1 MRTIGQL
8 FSASWAGLKG
18 NWKSPMLASLIC
30 MLISG
35 GFSIGLTTI
44 DISDGEVDNL
54 ISSIISFL
62 ITIPMSV
69 AIAQTF
75 LYYVRG
81 LRQDCIDTLFQKAF
95 REYPR
100 SLSLGFMVY
109 LYTFLWS
116 LLLVIPGIIKAL
128 SYAMTNYIAI
138 DHPDWSVGECI
149 NESMRMMRGHK
160 MRLFL
165 ITLIFIVLGF
175 LSIFTLGI
183 ALLWLCPWM
192 YSIQAN
198 FYEDLKQQQVQA

>member
-8 FSASWAGLKG
+8 LSDSWAGLKG
-18 NWKSPMLASLIC
+18 NWKSPMLASLIYII
-30 MLISG
+30 ISG
-35 GFSIGLTTI
+35 GLSSGLSALNIFPHDDFDGAFSL
-44 DISDGEVDNL
+44 L
-54 ISSIISFL
+54 SFL

-75 LYYVRG
+75 LLYVRG
-81 LRQDCIDTLFQKAF
+81 MRQDCIDNMFQKAF

-100 SLSLGFMVY
+100 SLSLGFMVS
-109 LYTFLWS
+109 LYTLLWS
-116 LLLVIPGIIKAL
+116 LLLLVPGIIKAL
-128 SYAMTNYIAI
+128 SYSMTNYIALE
-138 DHPDWSVGECI
+138 HPDWSVGECI

-165 ITLIFIVLGF
+165 INLIFAGLGL

-198 FYEDLKQQQVQA
+198 FYEDLKKQQA